1 MKSSKV
7 DIKAKLTIWSGI
19 ALMALALSSGK
30 PVLAAEDIKLWNI
43 SQKPADQTLL
53 LHLKDDTDKTKA
65 VDLILGDKSD
75 TTKFVTTYAKE
86 PVQFLEGIQA
96 AWIKVNKAA
105 TDPEK
110 AEVLDFKEKIKKELE
125 EVDAIKFGGTSKK
138 EVLLKLVKEM
148 LEKDIDATDLIA
160 KAFARATD
168 RLELKISDEAPT
180 KVVEK
185 EKETETET
193 ETETENP
200 APPKTD
206 KPITQTKTTGEQG
219 NDALDRQRAQ
229 QMCDAIKGQ
238 NKQREQ
244 ELQALLDSANAIL
257 NRRAADSSI
266 NPAAEQN
273 KKNEKGLEDIL
284 PGLLANA
291 LGQDKQEDITPA
303 PNNAQQPLASNR
315 DDRDNDQS
323 AFNQPLPQQNNQ
335 QPPFFLP
342 PNTNPGVQTPVR
354 LDLPSNSGQQE
365 LRDAQAVTS
374 SNEGRVPISA
384 QLSPYA
390 TPNDLIAAKVRTRT
404 DMQKTQIA
412 LTNAKDRASKLDEQL
427 EELKDGGR
435 AALSPEVKKQIAQLQ
450 SDVDTSKR
458 NYDQQRQML
467 QMVDADQ
474 RTQLQPMLMSLQQ
487 DLNQKEQKLSQF
499 NAQVDVA
506 VEDGSRQ
513 IKKLAKVR
521 DSLNSEVNK
530 LNSQLSGI
538 KEDEQAISQL
548 INQNQQ
554 LQMAQYQGQNGA
566 VQNVNN
572 GGALQRFPGIN
583 NGGPRTLPPS
593 RLGGA
598 FGNRAAGTPANG
610 NVTRGP
616 LTK

>member
-1 MKSSKV
+1 MVKGDSEMKSSKV

-110 AEVLDFKEKIKKELE
+110 AEVLAFKEKIKKELE
-125 EVDAIKFGGTSKK
+125 EVDASKFGGTSKK

-168 RLELKISDEAPT
+168 RLELNISDVAP
-180 KVVEK
+180 VV
-185 EKETETET
+185 
-193 ETETENP
+193 P
-200 APPKTD
+200 PVVAPPTI
-206 KPITQTKTTGEQG
+206 PTTTTTTTVVPPPRTGEQG
-219 NDALDRQRAQ
+219 NDALDRQSAQ

>member
-105 TDPEK
+105 TDSEK
-110 AEVLDFKEKIKKELE
+110 AEVVAFKEKIKKELE
-125 EVDAIKFGGTSKK
+125 EVDASKFGGTSKK

-168 RLELKISDEAPT
+168 RLELNISDVAP
-180 KVVEK
+180 VV
-185 EKETETET
+185 
-193 ETETENP
+193 P
-200 APPKTD
+200 PVVAPPTI
-206 KPITQTKTTGEQG
+206 PTTTTTTTVVPPPRTGEQG
-219 NDALDRQRAQ
+219 NDALDRQSAQ

-467 QMVDADQ
+467 QMVDAEQ

-554 LQMAQYQGQNGA
+554 LQMAQFQGQNGA

>member
-30 PVLAAEDIKLWNI
+30 PVLAAEDIKLWRI
-43 SQKPADQTLL
+43 SQRPTEQTLL
-53 LHLKDDTDKTKA
+53 LHLKDDADKTKA
-65 VDLILGDKSD
+65 IDLILGEKADPIN
-75 TTKFVTTYAKE
+75 FVTTYAKE

-96 AWIKVNKAA
+96 AWIKVNKADS
-105 TDPEK
+105 TPEK
-110 AEVLDFKEKIKKELE
+110 TEVVAFKEKIQRDLKA
-125 EVDAIKFGGTSKK
+125 VDPIKFGGIAKK
-138 EVLLKLVKEM
+138 EVLLKLIKEM
-148 LEKDIDATDLIA
+148 LESDVDATDLIA
-160 KAFARATD
+160 RAFARATD
-168 RLELKISDEAPT
+168 RLELNISDVAP
-180 KVVEK
+180 VV
-185 EKETETET
+185 
-193 ETETENP
+193 P
-200 APPKTD
+200 PVVAPPTI
-206 KPITQTKTTGEQG
+206 PTTTTVVAPPTTTTVVPPPRTGEQG

-229 QMCDAIKGQ
+229 QMCDDIKGQ
-238 NKQREQ
+238 NKKREQ

-315 DDRDNDQS
+315 NDRDDDQS

-467 QMVDADQ
+467 QMVDAEQ

-554 LQMAQYQGQNGA
+554 LQMAQFQGQNGA

>member
-1 MKSSKV
+1 MVKGDSEMKSSKV

-30 PVLAAEDIKLWNI
+30 PVLAAEDIKLWRV
-43 SQKPADQTLL
+43 SQIPAEQTLL
-53 LHLKDDTDKTKA
+53 LHLTQETDKTKA
-65 VDLILGDKSD
+65 IDLILGDNAD
-75 TTKFVTTYAKE
+75 PTKFVTTYAKE

-96 AWIKVNKAA
+96 AWIKVNTADS
-105 TDPEK
+105 TPEK
-110 AEVLDFKEKIKKELE
+110 EKVSEFKNKIQSDLDA
-125 EVDAIKFGGTSKK
+125 VDPIKFGSDSKK

-148 LEKDIDATDLIA
+148 LLRNVDAPDLIA
-160 KAFARATD
+160 KAFARPTD
-168 RLELKISDEAPT
+168 RLDLKISDEAPT
-180 KVVEK
+180 KVKEKEKEK
-185 EKETETET
+185 EKETEK
-193 ETETENP
+193 P
-200 APPKTD
+200 APPKTE
-206 KPITQTKTTGEQG
+206 TGEQG

-229 QMCDAIKGQ
+229 QMCDDIKGQ
-238 NKQREQ
+238 NKKREQ

-257 NRRAADSSI
+257 NRRAENSTI

-303 PNNAQQPLASNR
+303 PNNTQQPLASNR
-315 DDRDNDQS
+315 NDRDNDQS
-323 AFNQPLPQQNNQ
+323 AFNQPLPEQNNQ
-335 QPPFFLP
+335 QAPFILP

-374 SNEGRVPISA
+374 ANEGRVPISA

-435 AALSPEVKKQIAQLQ
+435 AALSPEVKKQVAQLQ

-554 LQMAQYQGQNGA
+554 LQMAQFQGQNGA

-572 GGALQRFPGIN
+572 GSALQRFPGFN

>member
-30 PVLAAEDIKLWNI
+30 PVLAAEDIKLWRI
-43 SQKPADQTLL
+43 SQRPTEQTLL
-53 LHLKDDTDKTKA
+53 LHLKDDADKTKA
-65 VDLILGDKSD
+65 IDLILGEKADPIN
-75 TTKFVTTYAKE
+75 FVTTYAKE

-96 AWIKVNKAA
+96 AWIKVNKADS
-105 TDPEK
+105 TPEK
-110 AEVLDFKEKIKKELE
+110 TEVVAFKEKIQRDLKA
-125 EVDAIKFGGTSKK
+125 VDPIKFGGIAKK
-138 EVLLKLVKEM
+138 EVLLKLIKEM
-148 LEKDIDATDLIA
+148 LESDVDATDLIA
-160 KAFARATD
+160 RAFARATD
-168 RLELKISDEAPT
+168 RLELNISDVAP
-180 KVVEK
+180 VV
-185 EKETETET
+185 
-193 ETETENP
+193 P
-200 APPKTD
+200 PVVAPPTI
-206 KPITQTKTTGEQG
+206 PTTTTVVAPPTTTTTTTVVPPPRTGEQG
-219 NDALDRQRAQ
+219 NDALDRQSAQ

-315 DDRDNDQS
+315 NDRDDDQS

-554 LQMAQYQGQNGA
+554 LQMAQFQGQNGA

>member
-30 PVLAAEDIKLWNI
+30 PVLAAEDIKLWRI
-43 SQKPADQTLL
+43 SQRPTEQTLL
-53 LHLKDDTDKTKA
+53 LHLKDDADKTKA
-65 VDLILGDKSD
+65 IDLIWGEKADPIN
-75 TTKFVTTYAKE
+75 FVTTYAKE

-96 AWIKVNKAA
+96 AWIKVNKADS
-105 TDPEK
+105 TPEK
-110 AEVLDFKEKIKKELE
+110 TEVVAFKEKIQRDLKA
-125 EVDAIKFGGTSKK
+125 VDPIKFGGIAKK
-138 EVLLKLVKEM
+138 EVLLKLIKEM
-148 LEKDIDATDLIA
+148 LESDVDATDLIA
-160 KAFARATD
+160 RAFARATD
-168 RLELKISDEAPT
+168 RLELNISDVAP
-180 KVVEK
+180 VV
-185 EKETETET
+185 
-193 ETETENP
+193 P
-200 APPKTD
+200 PVVAPPTI
-206 KPITQTKTTGEQG
+206 PTTTTVVAPPTTTTTTTVVPPPRTGEQG

-229 QMCDAIKGQ
+229 QMCDDIKGQ
-238 NKQREQ
+238 NKKREQ

-315 DDRDNDQS
+315 NDRDDDQS

-467 QMVDADQ
+467 QMVDAEQ

-554 LQMAQYQGQNGA
+554 LQMAQFQGQNGA

>member
-43 SQKPADQTLL
+43 SQRPTEQTLL
-53 LHLKDDTDKTKA
+53 LHLKDDADKIKA
-65 VDLILGDKSD
+65 VDLILGDKPD

-105 TDPEK
+105 TDSEK
-110 AEVLDFKEKIKKELE
+110 AEVVAFKEKIKKELE
-125 EVDAIKFGGTSKK
+125 EVDASKFGGTSKK

-168 RLELKISDEAPT
+168 RLELNISDVAP
-180 KVVEK
+180 VV
-185 EKETETET
+185 
-193 ETETENP
+193 P
-200 APPKTD
+200 PVVAPPTI
-206 KPITQTKTTGEQG
+206 PTTTTTTTVVPPPRTGEQG
-219 NDALDRQRAQ
+219 NDALDRQSAQ

-467 QMVDADQ
+467 QMVDAEQ

-554 LQMAQYQGQNGA
+554 LQMAQFQGQNGA